1 MYFTNLVSHSPL
13 SVLHKPLM
21 ATEYCDVSVFAA
33 FKFFCANLFILVD
46 TCAILTSLYF
56 LSSLRL

>member
-21 ATEYCDVSVFAA
+21 ATEYCDVSVFAT
-33 FKFFCANLFILVD
+33 FKFFVQIY
-46 TCAILTSLYF
+46 LY
-56 LSSLRL
+56 